1 MTHYYNGWHVAD
13 DMKCLAIMFALLKQK
28 KGDAPMLVVPQK
40 LQSSAHYSSGRKSQ
54 NSCGGS
60 MLINAKP
67 LLNESLV
74 SK

>member
-1 MTHYYNGWHVAD
+1 MLQMI
-13 DMKCLAIMFALLKQK
+13 DMKCLALMFAFLKQK

-40 LQSSAHYSSGRKSQ
+40 LQSSAHYSSGRQSQ
-54 NSCGGS
+54 KGKWKENSYGGS